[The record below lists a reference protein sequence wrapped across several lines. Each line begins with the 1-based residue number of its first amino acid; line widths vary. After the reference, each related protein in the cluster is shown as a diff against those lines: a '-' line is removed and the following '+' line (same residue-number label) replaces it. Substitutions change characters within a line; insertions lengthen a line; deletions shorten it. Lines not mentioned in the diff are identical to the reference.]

1 MTVNACTK
9 TVQGKT
15 ILRCPSL
22 TLEPGLIC
30 AVVGANGSGKSTF
43 ARLIAG
49 VLPADGRTRVLS
61 GAGPVRYMPQKSH
74 AFRMST
80 RANIQLAGK
89 DPARAEALMR
99 ALRLDGLEKRRA
111 GVLSGGETAKMAL
124 ARVLMQ
130 PCGLLILDEPT
141 AAMDMES
148 AAISEQLILDYRRET
163 GCAVLLITHDL
174 QQARRVADQ
183 ALFFHEGELLESG
196 PAERVLFHPEKP
208 ETRKFLDFYG
218 G

>member
-1 MTVNACTK
+1 
-9 TVQGKT
+9 
-15 ILRCPSL
+15 
-22 TLEPGLIC
+22 
-30 AVVGANGSGKSTF
+30 
-43 ARLIAG
+43 
-49 VLPADGRTRVLS
+49 
-61 GAGPVRYMPQKSH
+61 
-74 AFRMST
+74 
-80 RANIQLAGK
+80 
-89 DPARAEALMR
+89 
-99 ALRLDGLEKRRA
+99 
-111 GVLSGGETAKMAL
+111 
-124 ARVLMQ
+124 
-130 PCGLLILDEPT
+130 
-141 AAMDMES
+141 MDMES